1 MLVKSSRSASCFHG
15 HSSLQGTKSSPS
27 LRSSL
32 PSRPSSPS
40 LFLYKKKRSAAAA
53 ILKAASSSS
62 TKTQQ
67 QAVSPI
73 DVAPGSLL
81 EQLANMTVLSIDS
94 GDLNV
99 VRAYAQTGF
108 ITDATTNP
116 LFVSQA
122 GLRGEGEYLEFV
134 NEAVSYAKANAGSMS
149 DDEVVNLAIDKL
161 SVNLGLALMDIID
174 GNVSTEVDIRLS
186 FDADASVERARRLIS
201 LYEEAGC
208 ANAKQRVLVKLA
220 GTWEG
225 IQAARVLEAEGI
237 RTNITLVFS
246 EAQAKAA
253 GDAKAHLISPFP
265 GRVLEWSKV
274 EYNVDAYTQDE
285 DPGVVMVRNA
295 QTFYNAHAMNTIN
308 MPASWR
314 SSTGTEPLDQV
325 SLPPLYQTP
334 QHIMQLTNLSH
345 DNETSDSRSCRRGP
359 YDDSA
364 SSSRVARINDR

>member
-1 MLVKSSRSASCFHG
+1 
-15 HSSLQGTKSSPS
+15 
-27 LRSSL
+27 
-32 PSRPSSPS
+32 
-40 LFLYKKKRSAAAA
+40 
-53 ILKAASSSS
+53 
-62 TKTQQ
+62 
-67 QAVSPI
+67 
-73 DVAPGSLL
+73 
-81 EQLANMTVLSIDS
+81 MTVLSIDS

-186 FDADASVERARRLIS
+186 FDADASVERARRLIK

-208 ANAKQRVLVKLA
+208 ANAKGRVLVKLA

-314 SSTGTEPLDQV
+314 SSTGTEPLDQILALAGV
-325 SLPPLYQTP
+325 DRMTIPPPLLESLASTTADLP
-334 QHIMQLTNLSH
+334 RRV
-345 DNETSDSRSCRRGP
+345 ETSRSSTPAGSRTSMSEREFRYAMCVDG
-359 YDDSA
+359 A
-364 SSSRVARINDR
+364 ANDKLAAGIRSFIGDTEKLTHVIEAQVG

>member
-1 MLVKSSRSASCFHG
+1 
-15 HSSLQGTKSSPS
+15 
-27 LRSSL
+27 
-32 PSRPSSPS
+32 
-40 LFLYKKKRSAAAA
+40 
-53 ILKAASSSS
+53 
-62 TKTQQ
+62 
-67 QAVSPI
+67 
-73 DVAPGSLL
+73 
-81 EQLANMTVLSIDS
+81 MTVLSIDS

-134 NEAVSYAKANAGSMS
+134 NEAVSYAKANASSMS

-186 FDADASVERARRLIS
+186 FDADASVERARRLIK

-208 ANAKQRVLVKLA
+208 ANAKGRVLVKLA

-265 GRVLEWSKV
+265 GRVLEWSKA

-314 SSTGTEPLDQV
+314 SSTGTEPLDQILALAGV
-325 SLPPLYQTP
+325 DRMTIPPPLLESLASTTADLP
-334 QHIMQLTNLSH
+334 RRV
-345 DNETSDSRSCRRGP
+345 ETSRSSTPAGSRTSMSEREFRYAMCVDG
-359 YDDSA
+359 A
-364 SSSRVARINDR
+364 ANDKLAAGIRSFIGDTEKLTGVIEAQVG